1 MITTRYVFNL
11 IFVNKSASLDYLA
24 CSEVYLA
31 GPKPP
36 DMRQGGL
43 YLYYVYLLLYIYVKV
58 AMQVLDPFVVDK
70 EFDTNYKAFMDETPL
85 HVCAIYG
92 SPKVCLW
99 LLGVEDKKGR
109 RLANPAAKDKNGWA
123 PIHYAARF
131 GHNDVLEMLRRLH
144 RNQVE
149 QLFLRDAKPYADP
162 VTEDGWTPLHV
173 AARFEQID
181 IITSLLNSG
190 AAKEGGSAERE
201 PRHAQ
206 DACCQAMRML
216 CGRSGGPKGV
226 PAPRSSAE
234 REPGD
239 GDSFARTRLR
249 SAWPSF
255 ECRYADIY

>member
-1 MITTRYVFNL
+1 MYISISV
-11 IFVNKSASLDYLA
+11 
-24 CSEVYLA
+24 
-31 GPKPP
+31 
-36 DMRQGGL
+36 
-43 YLYYVYLLLYIYVKV
+43 LLHVKV
-58 AMQVLDPFVVDK
+58 AMQVLEPFVVDK
-70 EFDTNYKAFMDETPL
+70 ELDTNYKAFMDETPL

-92 SPKVCLW
+92 SPKVCSW

-131 GHNDVLEMLRRLH
+131 GHNDVLEMLRRVH

-190 AAKEGGSAERE
+190 AAKEVKAGIEAAKQDLEQCISLDPTDPKAFQRLAALLRGKPDMLKTLAVKQCACFAVDPADPKAFLLLAALQSENQEMARALLEHGSALVG
-201 PRHAQ
+201 PPLNAG
-206 DACCQAMRML
+206 ML
-216 CGRSGGPKGV
+216 
-226 PAPRSSAE
+226 
-234 REPGD
+234 
-239 GDSFARTRLR
+239 T
-249 SAWPSF
+249 
-255 ECRYADIY
+255 YADVR